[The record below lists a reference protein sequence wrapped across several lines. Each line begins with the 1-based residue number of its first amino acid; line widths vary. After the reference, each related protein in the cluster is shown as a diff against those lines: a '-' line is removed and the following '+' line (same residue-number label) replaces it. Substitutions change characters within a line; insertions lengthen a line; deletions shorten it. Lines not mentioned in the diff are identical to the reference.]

1 MFCKLLIEVIYRRQ
15 SSSFFFFSP
24 FSFRGDVWDAWAY
37 LFIVLSQNVI
47 PTVRQDV
54 QSCQIFRHPLMTTA
68 DEQKP
73 VNFGYRFRFEKRRS
87 IPKTGNVTP
96 MIPNGQHNSQSY
108 HSERWVHERVFLRA
122 FHALRLPF
130 QIQKKY
136 LIPIP
141 MPMQLC
147 LYNLIIL
154 SK

>member
-54 QSCQIFRHPLMTTA
+54 QSCQIFRHPLMTRA

-108 HSERWVHERVFLRA
+108 HSERWVHESLPQSNPCFKITFPDSKEVFNTYSNA
-122 FHALRLPF
+122 NATLPV
-130 QIQKKY
+130 QPNHTK
-136 LIPIP
+136 
-141 MPMQLC
+141 
-147 LYNLIIL
+147 
-154 SK
+154 